1 MTQSPLLPGLH
12 HPHCPGGGCTGNA
25 TIRLV
30 LVLTAPP
37 ETPTLSAA
45 APLAPTSPRPQLAGN
60 TSQMLGPLPMARR
73 GWEEVAA
80 EPSAGGIGP
89 RHRGYGHMNSDGE
102 TEEGPGLTHPDGQH
116 RPLWVPAWPQPSAAP
131 SGPARP
137 PWLPHHSTLAM
148 VGGSALQALLNSP
161 SLWRVPGGPAS
172 ARHRHSL
179 EPCPPGGSPGP
190 KTPMAS
196 PPSCPAHT
204 QAHTRVDTCVHTC
217 VDLFPHTYML
227 TQCAYTGTHTNS
239 HKHAHA
245 IYAIEVMHRYVHTLA
260 YIYMSAHTCKQARAR
275 RHMHTGA
282 PSCGHSR
289 EKAHTRAHTRTLTH
303 TCTHMHTSTHTGTRL
318 HTCVW
323 SQVSKHL
330 CTRARSHTRAHLNVI
345 LPGSPTLALW
355 V

>member
-1 MTQSPLLPGLH
+1 M
-12 HPHCPGGGCTGNA
+12 
-25 TIRLV
+25 

-45 APLAPTSPRPQLAGN
+45 APLAPTGPRPQLAGN

-89 RHRGYGHMNSDGE
+89 RHQGYGHMNSDGE
-102 TEEGPGLTHPDGQH
+102 TEEGPGLTHLDGQH

-172 ARHRHSL
+172 ARHRHSP

-190 KTPMAS
+190 KTLMAS

-204 QAHTRVDTCVHTC
+204 QHTHRHTRVWIHVCVHVYTC
-217 VDLFPHTYML
+217 
-227 TQCAYTGTHTNS
+227 S
-239 HKHAHA
+239 HIRTCSHN
-245 IYAIEVMHRYVHTLA
+245 VHTQ
-260 YIYMSAHTCKQARAR
+260 AHTQ
-275 RHMHTGA
+275 T
-282 PSCGHSR
+282 
-289 EKAHTRAHTRTLTH
+289 
-303 TCTHMHTSTHTGTRL
+303 HTSTHVQSTPLRSCTDMFTHWL
-318 HTCVW
+318 TCM
-323 SQVSKHL
+323 
-330 CTRARSHTRAHLNVI
+330 
-345 LPGSPTLALW
+345 
-355 V
+355 